1 MPRQKSRSMVVRLR
15 PEPDAALDAIAREL
29 GLDRSSTIRFLVME
43 KARALGL
50 PVRADDDERIA
61 GAAAP
66 PASPARRGRR

>member
-1 MPRQKSRSMVVRLR
+1 MVVRLR

-50 PVRADDDERIA
+50 PVRADADDERR
-61 GAAAP
+61 AAAP
-66 PASPARRGRR
+66 PASPPVSPPMPLPARRARR